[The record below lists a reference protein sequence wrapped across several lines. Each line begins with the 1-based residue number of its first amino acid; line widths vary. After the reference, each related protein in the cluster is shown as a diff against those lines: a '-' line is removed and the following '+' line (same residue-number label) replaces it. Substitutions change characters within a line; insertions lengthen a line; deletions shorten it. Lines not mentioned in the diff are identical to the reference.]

1 MSVVGGDSGLIK
13 VGLFLRGKN
22 KVFVNERE
30 SPIGDLECKGFGVT
44 GSSHLESTDVKQ
56 IVTWSATLELS
67 MVISRGRGKGI
78 FINGRVLIPTDE

>member
-1 MSVVGGDSGLIK
+1 MTV
-13 VGLFLRGKN
+13 
-22 KVFVNERE
+22 
-30 SPIGDLECKGFGVT
+30 
-44 GSSHLESTDVKQ
+44 SSHLENTNVKQ